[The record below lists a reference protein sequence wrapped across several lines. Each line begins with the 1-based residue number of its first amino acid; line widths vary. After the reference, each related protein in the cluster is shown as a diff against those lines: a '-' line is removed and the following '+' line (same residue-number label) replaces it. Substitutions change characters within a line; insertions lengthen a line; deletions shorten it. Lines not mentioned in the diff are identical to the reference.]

1 MAYDGD
7 HAGAMLLLSLLL
19 RHSAK
24 NAIARKGAWLLHP
37 TGGKVPPI
45 ARNSREVTFTSETP
59 GSVGG

>member
-1 MAYDGD
+1 MTCDGY
-7 HAGAMLLLSLLL
+7 HAGAMLLLTLLL

-45 ARNSREVTFTSETP
+45 ERNRREV
-59 GSVGG
+59 GHA